1 MGNGQIATFNYPHNY
16 SKTRVLI
23 ALYQLKYKRHNAVGL
38 STRELHDITGVPL
51 SYLWFRLPDWCEW
64 RYIRRVHSTKDYLAW
79 FGYKIDKRGERFLLD
94 RVPDEVITDCFSL
107 MRRQL

>member
-1 MGNGQIATFNYPHNY
+1 VKIATFNYPHNY

-23 ALYQLKYKRHNAVGL
+23 ALYWLKYKRHNAVGL

-51 SYLWFRLPDWCEW
+51 SYLWFRLRTWRKR
-64 RYIRRVHSTKDYLAW
+64 RYIRRVRSTKDYLAW
-79 FGYKIDKRGERFLLD
+79 FGYKIAPRGERFLLN
-94 RVPDEVITDCFSL
+94 RVPDEVLTDCLRL